1 MNKNEKI
8 QFNLNFGGFY
18 CSEHSEIID
27 SQIEAFELDWETVN
41 FKQVHREYASDW
53 LDLLSNEIDL
63 DLKFIDLDSP
73 KYYNFRTDEI
83 TTEITEANFE
93 ALKDEYLTDECINYI
108 NKESA
113 SRDGFASFYNG
124 FKAVSKEPGILA
136 AYIFSYI
143 LDSEQIE
150 IDLHEINLNI

>member
-1 MNKNEKI
+1 MNQNENI

-18 CSEHSEIID
+18 YSEHSEIIENR
-27 SQIEAFELDWETVN
+27 IESFELDLETVN
-41 FKQVHREYASDW
+41 FKEVFNKYASDW
-53 LDLLSNEIDL
+53 LDLLSNEIDV
-63 DLKFIDLDSP
+63 DLKFINLDSP
-73 KYYNFRTDEI
+73 QFYNYRTDEI
-83 TTEITEANFE
+83 ITEISQSNFE
-93 ALKDEYLTDECINYI
+93 ALKDEYLTAECIDYI